1 LIYVCINGD
10 NMGENGPAT
19 PPRRRAAGT
28 GGGRESSRTDGSP
41 GEAEAATADELP
53 TMGLIMR

>member
-1 LIYVCINGD
+1 
-10 NMGENGPAT
+10 MGENGPAT